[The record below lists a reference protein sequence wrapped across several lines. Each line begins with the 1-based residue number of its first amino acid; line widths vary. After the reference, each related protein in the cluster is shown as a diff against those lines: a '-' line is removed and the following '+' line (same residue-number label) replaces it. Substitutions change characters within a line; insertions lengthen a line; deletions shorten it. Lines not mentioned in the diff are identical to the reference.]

1 MKTYML
7 IVDTNSIKR
16 DEFAQISSKVY
27 ASYEEFEEEVNPEEK
42 GIEVYLLTDFIS
54 SINDEAISTKGSW
67 IGYVHIL
74 EKQTVWLLEQY
85 DQHFSCSSRVPFG
98 LFTSREKAIEAM
110 DKNYS
115 KEALGEDAEFY
126 ENGTNQWI
134 SNVHNC
140 GIKISEVELDKFEE
154 L

>member
-1 MKTYML
+1 MKTYVL

-54 SINDEAISTKGSW
+54 SINDEAISTEGSW
-67 IGYVHIL
+67 IGYVHIQ
-74 EKQTVWLLEQY
+74 EKQTVWLLEEC
-85 DQHFSCSSRVPFG
+85 DQHFSNTSRVLLGVFSSRK
-98 LFTSREKAIEAM
+98 KATTEM
-110 DKNYS
+110 LKNY
-115 KEALGEDAEFY
+115 EDAEFY
-126 ENGTNQWI
+126 ENGTNQWM
-134 SNVHNC
+134 SDVEEL
-140 GIKISEVELDKFEE
+140 GINISEVELDKFEE